1 MIPHPI
7 LPAAQRVARLALWL
21 TLAACLGRLGGYA
34 WARVQ
39 AMLAARV
46 EDWFESVKADL
57 SRLAAEVAAGDW
69 QPDPPATPRQR
80 PAEPRP
86 RPGPLPET
94 LGRKPATPPPR
105 AGRQNRP
112 PDAPEAIAPARPKP
126 QPPPPRP
133 DRPPLPTRRRERR
146 PGAPAPRAIPRPSES
161 QKSGKSAP
169 TSAAR
174 PNCSVFKTIYRAP
187 GYAACSSIASTRFG

>member
-1 MIPHPI
+1 MPPIMIPHPV

-39 AMLAARV
+39 ALLAARV

-69 QPDPPATPRQR
+69 QPDPPATERQR
-80 PAEPRP
+80 PAEAKPRP
-86 RPGPLPET
+86 DRPSKT
-94 LGRKPATPPPR
+94 LGRKPPR
-105 AGRQNRP
+105 TGRQNHP
-112 PDAPEAIAPARPKP
+112 PHAPEAIAPARPRS
-126 QPPPPRP
+126 QPPPLRP
-133 DRPPLPTRRRERR
+133 DRPPLPTWRHERR
-146 PGAPAPRAIPRPSES
+146 PSAPASRAIPRPGES

-169 TSAAR
+169 TSPAR
-174 PNCSVFKTIYRAP
+174 PDCST
-187 GYAACSSIASTRFG
+187 